1 MAKKIKDIESKLW
14 EASNVLR
21 GNTSAEE
28 YMHTI
33 LGILTLKYISD
44 RNKVALQK
52 ISDEGMKIEMFSPN
66 ELYYSYKTFIVHEES
81 KWEYLMNFSNTE
93 KIGEKL
99 DEAFMKLELQNEILR
114 GIFNKNFNREGL
126 DQIKLGNVIKIFSD
140 EDLSEEDNEDMIGRV
155 YEYFLGK
162 FFKDRGQKGGEFYT
176 PTSIVKLMV
185 NLIKP
190 LKGTIYDPACG
201 TGGILVQAKR
211 YIQEHKGKIED
222 ITVYGQEYNNVTWKL
237 AKLNLVLNGFSLFD
251 TDDNGVLGQT
261 NADTFTND
269 QHKNKKFDFVMAN
282 PPFNM
287 KNWGRDALEE
297 DMRFK
302 WGLPPSGNANY
313 AWLSHMLSK
322 LSNQGKMAI
331 VLANGSLSSSQKEEK
346 AIREN
351 FVKENKVDAIIELP
365 DKLFYTTGI
374 PACIWVFN
382 NKKVNKNILMV
393 SGSNIEGNM
402 ISKKLRELTDENISI
417 IQTLYDKHLAG
428 EEINEQGLAKT
439 IKFTNLVENDFSFV
453 PGRYVESK
461 EEKIDKEQT
470 QKDIMQLSLELS
482 DLLKEFDELKP
493 KLHEAIKK
501 TLESK

>member
-1 MAKKIKDIESKLW
+1 MAKNIKDIESKLW
-14 EASNVLR
+14 EAANVLR

-52 ISDEGMKIEMFSPN
+52 IESEGMKAEIFSPN
-66 ELYYSYKTFIVHEES
+66 ELYYSYKTFIVPEES
-81 KWEYLMNFSNTE
+81 KWEYLMGFANTE

-99 DEAFMKLELQNEILR
+99 DKAFIELENQNEILR
-114 GIFNKNFNREGL
+114 GIFNKNFNKEGI
-126 DQIKLGNVIKIFSD
+126 DQIKLGDVIKIFSD

-211 YIQEHKGKIED
+211 YIQEHHGKIED

-251 TDDNGVLGQT
+251 TENNGVLGST
-261 NADTFTND
+261 SGDTFSND

-287 KNWGRDALEE
+287 KAWGRDALEE
-297 DMRFK
+297 DNRFK

-346 AIREN
+346 AIREA
-351 FVKENKVDAIIELP
+351 FIKENKVDAIIELP

-382 NKKVNKNILMV
+382 NQKVNENILMV
-393 SGSNIEGNM
+393 SGSNIKGNM
-402 ISKKLRELTDENISI
+402 ISKKLRELTDDDILK
-417 IQTLYDKHLAG
+417 IQDLYDKHLKG
-428 EEINEQGLAKT
+428 EEINISGLAKT
-439 IKFTNLVENDFSFV
+439 ITKTELIENDYSFV
-453 PGRYVESK
+453 PGRYVETK
-461 EEKIDKEQT
+461 EEIVDKEQIKEEIKT
-470 QKDIMQLSLELS
+470 LSVELS
-482 DLLKEFDELKP
+482 ALLNEFDDLKP
-493 KLHEAIKK
+493 KIEEAIKK
-501 TLESK
+501 ALESE